1 MTTVDD
7 LLTFEEGKRAFV
19 YDDGDGKRIVPG
31 KVMIGHP
38 TTGIGF
44 ALDTYPLDDVEIA
57 FLLQHRRQK
66 AESWAA
72 ADLGADAWA
81 KLDVV
86 RKAALTSV
94 AYQMGQ
100 AGLGGFPKM
109 LAAVRAGDWQRA
121 HDEALNSEWARWQTP
136 VRGLREANMLL
147 TGQWPAALTQRS

>member
-44 ALDTYPLDDVEIA
+44 ALDTYPLDDEEIE

-66 AESWAA
+66 AEGWAA
-72 ADLGADAWA
+72 ADLGAEAWA

-86 RKAALTSV
+86 RRAALTSM

-100 AGLGGFPKM
+100 TSLAGFPKM
-109 LAAVRAGDWQRA
+109 LAAVRVGDWQRA
-121 HDEALNSEWARWQTP
+121 HDEALNSTWARWQTP
-136 VRGLREANMLL
+136 ARALREANMLL
-147 TGQWPAALTQRS
+147 TGQWPAALTQGS